1 MFMVVQKRLALIINK
16 KCCLAIKA
24 KIFRIYAKV
33 IIEVNDLQNND
44 LIGKLVLSKAGRD
57 RNHLYVVIAKLNE
70 EYVLLSNGSTKNVD
84 KPKKKKVKHL
94 TFYDIINDEVKEAII
109 NKDKSTDLKIKRFL
123 KKEGIVKEG

>member
-1 MFMVVQKRLALIINK
+1 M
-16 KCCLAIKA
+16 
-24 KIFRIYAKV
+24 
-33 IIEVNDLQNND
+33 QNND

-70 EYVLLSNGSTKNVD
+70 EYVFLSNGFTKTVD

-94 TFYDIINDEVKEAII
+94 TFYDTIDDEVKEAIV
-109 NKDKSTDLKIKRFL
+109 NKDKCTDLKIKRFL

>member
-1 MFMVVQKRLALIINK
+1 M
-16 KCCLAIKA
+16 
-24 KIFRIYAKV
+24 
-33 IIEVNDLQNND
+33 QNND

-123 KKEGIVKEG
+123 KRRHC